1 MAARIFQWKDLQ
13 RSIRELSF
21 VGPRHLARLKR
32 LGINTIKQLLWHIPS
47 RYEDYSERSPISEIV
62 LGERFSIQ
70 GRVERISSR
79 RIFPRRLVVTTAV
92 MSDDTG
98 TIRATWFNQPYIEQF
113 LKPGTIVS
121 LAGKVTLAK
130 TGPTFSSPQFERV
143 DGKNMFGL
151 RHTSGLVPIYPETE
165 GVSSKYLRTL
175 VRPLLALLVL
185 PDYLPNAV
193 RERNGLTRLSSALKT
208 VHYPKTQDEAAAARR
223 RLAFDDLLLFQ
234 IKALLAR
241 RIINRERSMPIQYDQ
256 AHVRTWVAGLPF
268 TLTKDQRVAAWE
280 ILKDLARPFPMNRL
294 LEGDVGS
301 GKTAV
306 AILAADNVGRA
317 GYQTVFMAPTEVLA
331 VQHYET
337 AQKLLHDTTIAL
349 LTSSRAEL
357 NGKPI
362 QKKPL
367 KTRIAKGDISIII
380 GTHAVIQKDV
390 KFNDLALVIVDEQH
404 RFGISQRAALL
415 HSKLITP
422 HLLSMTATPIP
433 RTLAL
438 TVFGDLDISV
448 LREKPENHGTVITRV
463 VSDMERDASYGF
475 IRNQVRIGRQV
486 FVVCPRVETIVQ
498 KPDVAMAGTRQIYQW
513 SLKDIWADVKAVEN
527 EYKRL
532 SQTIFPDLRVAML
545 HGRMKPKEKER
556 VMHEFKN
563 KKYDILVS
571 TSVIEVGIDVPNAT
585 LMIIENAERFGLAQL
600 HQFRGRVGRGE
611 HQSYCFLFA
620 SSDTDRLRALVKCN
634 DGFELAEKDL
644 VIRGPG
650 EFLGVKQSGMPDLA
664 MAALADTEL
673 IKKARFE
680 ARLILKN
687 DPTLTH
693 FPVLCER
700 LAELEKLTH
709 FE

>member
-1 MAARIFQWKDLQ
+1 MAVRIFQWIDLQ
-13 RSIRELSF
+13 RQIQELSF
-21 VGPRHLARLKR
+21 VGPRYLMRLRR

-47 RYEDYSERSPISEIV
+47 RYEDYSECSPIAYVMPGGRS
-62 LGERFSIQ
+62 SIQ

-79 RIFPRRLVVTTAV
+79 RIFPRRLIVTTATI
-92 MSDDTG
+92 SDDTG
-98 TIRATWFNQPYIEQF
+98 TIRATWFNQPYVEQS
-113 LKPGTIVS
+113 LRPGTIVS
-121 LAGKVTLAK
+121 LAGKVILAK
-130 TGPTFSSPQFERV
+130 TGPTFSSPQFERF
-143 DGKNMFGL
+143 DGENILEL
-151 RHTSGLVPIYPETE
+151 RHTSGLVPVYPETE

-175 VRPLLALLVL
+175 IRPLITSLKL
-185 PDYLPNAV
+185 PDYLPNSL
-193 RERNGLTRLSSALKT
+193 RERNEFMEFSSALKA
-208 VHYPKTQDEAAAARR
+208 VHYPKSHTEANCARR

-234 IKALLAR
+234 LKALLAR
-241 RIINRERSMPIQYDQ
+241 RTISCRHSLLVPYDQ
-256 AHVRTWVAGLPF
+256 TYTRSFVANLPF
-268 TLTKDQRVAAWE
+268 KLTKDQRVAAWD
-280 ILKDLARPFPMNRL
+280 ILKDLTRPFPMNRL

-306 AILAADNVGRA
+306 AILAAANVNHA
-317 GYQTVFMAPTEVLA
+317 GYQAVFMAPTEVLA

-337 AQKLLHDTTIAL
+337 AQKLLHNTTIAL

-357 NGKPI
+357 DGKPI
-362 QKKPL
+362 QKKSL
-367 KTRIAKGDISIII
+367 KMRIAKGDVGLVI
-380 GTHAVIQKDV
+380 GTHSVIQKSV
-390 KFNDLALVIVDEQH
+390 KFSNLALSIVDEQH

-415 HSKLITP
+415 FGKTMAP

-448 LREKPENHGTVITRV
+448 LREKPENRGTIITRV
-463 VSDMERDASYGF
+463 VSDTERVASYEF
-475 IRNQVRIGRQV
+475 IRDQVRAGRQV
-486 FVVCPRVETIVQ
+486 FVICPRVEVSATKFDAKAANNDRIQ
-498 KPDVAMAGTRQIYQW
+498 QLSMKN
-513 SLKDIWADVKAVEN
+513 IWADVKAVEN
-527 EYKRL
+527 EHKRL

-556 VMHEFKN
+556 VMHEFKDG
-563 KKYDILVS
+563 KCDILIS

-585 LMIIENAERFGLAQL
+585 LMVIENAERFGLAQL

-620 SSDTDRLRALVKCN
+620 SSDTDRLRALVGSN
-634 DGFELAEKDL
+634 NGFELAEKDL
-644 VIRGPG
+644 IIRGPG
-650 EFLGVKQSGMPDLA
+650 EFCGVKQSGMPDLV
-664 MAALADTEL
+664 MAALADIEL

-687 DPTLTH
+687 DPTLARA
-693 FPVLCER
+693 PMLRER